1 MQIPKQF
8 TFMSQQ
14 WQIRTAGPKELHES
28 MGLCD
33 PQTNTIILDTDLSD
47 DVLLQTLTHELVH
60 CIEITLNQC
69 LTEQQVD
76 TMAAGLVH
84 LFKANPHL
92 LDLYR
97 SEQEYESFTQQEN
110 M

>member
-1 MQIPKQF
+1 MQIPTGF

-14 WQIRTAGPKELHES
+14 WQIRTAGAKELHES

-33 PQTNTIILDTDLSD
+33 PMTNTIILDPDLPE

-60 CIEITLNQC
+60 CLEITLNQC

-76 TMAAGLVH
+76 TMAAGILH
-84 LFKANPHL
+84 LFKANPQIL
-92 LDLYR
+92 ALYYT
-97 SEQEYESFTQQEN
+97 EDYQ
-110 M
+110 